1 MFCDVCKSKEATV
14 FLTQIVEGKMQKVNL
29 CEGCSKEK
37 GVNDPTGFALAD
49 LLLGLGAAQEI
60 DKNPAGNRCP
70 VCGFSQ
76 ADFKKTGRLGC
87 SACYD
92 AFAEGLS
99 GMLKNMHRGS
109 VHTGKVPA
117 KLRVGRLRN
126 KELSELQASLQ
137 KAVQEEQFE
146 EAATLRDRIRKLEEE
161 SHAETALTQEST
173 EVNRIAAV
181 AQSSVVAEADE
192 ASKKLG
198 VPKPR
203 KNS

>member
-1 MFCDVCKSKEATV
+1 MFCDVCKSKEAKV

-60 DKNPAGNRCP
+60 EKNPLGIRCS

-76 ADFKKTGRLGC
+76 TDFKKTGRLGC

-99 GMLKNMHRGS
+99 GMLKNMHRGLI
-109 VHTGKVPA
+109 HTGKVPA
-117 KLRVGRLRN
+117 RLALALSRAR
-126 KELSELQASLQ
+126 ELAALQQGLE
-137 KAVQEEQFE
+137 KAILEEKFE
-146 EAATLRDRIRKLEEE
+146 DAAGLRDKIRLLESEE
-161 SHAETALTQEST
+161 GKESKSGESNLSGGEPDLLDGPNRLSLVQT
-173 EVNRIAAV
+173 EDVPPNPG
-181 AQSSVVAEADE
+181 
-192 ASKKLG
+192 KK
-198 VPKPR
+198 
-203 KNS
+203 S

>member
-60 DKNPAGNRCP
+60 EKNPLGIRCS

-76 ADFKKTGRLGC
+76 TDFKKTGRLGC

-99 GMLKNMHRGS
+99 GLLKNMHRGLI
-109 VHTGKVPA
+109 HTGKVPA
-117 KLRVGRLRN
+117 RLALALSRAR
-126 KELSELQASLQ
+126 ELAALQQGLE
-137 KAVQEEQFE
+137 KAILEEKFE
-146 EAATLRDRIRKLEEE
+146 DAAGLRDKIRLLESEE
-161 SHAETALTQEST
+161 GKESKSGESNLSGGEPDLLDGPNRLSLVQT
-173 EVNRIAAV
+173 EDVPPNPG
-181 AQSSVVAEADE
+181 
-192 ASKKLG
+192 KK
-198 VPKPR
+198 
-203 KNS
+203 S

>member
-37 GVNDPTGFALAD
+37 GVNDPTGFAMAD

-60 DKNPAGNRCP
+60 EKNPAGIRCP

-109 VHTGKVPA
+109 IHTGKVPT
-117 KLRVGRLRN
+117 KLRISLLRN
-126 KELSELQASLQ
+126 KELSALQSNLQ
-137 KAVQEEQFE
+137 KAVLAEHFE
-146 EAATLRDRIRKLEEE
+146 EAAAIRDKIRQLEEE
-161 SHAETALTQEST
+161 VLAAEESLRENT
-173 EVNRIAAV
+173 LEVNRLSLPSPAP
-181 AQSSVVAEADE
+181 EE
-192 ASKKLG
+192 LTL
-198 VPKPR
+198 PKPR
-203 KNS
+203 KKS